1 MRCTILLLSGVIL
14 AVSADRTVVAQTF
27 PVPRGTRVRVTTT
40 TSEKPVIGVV
50 EAVSDTSVRIT
61 HQRDTTR
68 ILVRTIRG
76 VEVSTARTRP
86 MWSKT
91 APLWLTAAG
100 AATGAVLGHETA
112 PSTGGP
118 FSSPE
123 DSALM
128 GAVAGGI
135 LGLVVGTVI
144 AVAVVHETWEPVVAG
159 VSERSST
166 APGLYVAPRRSGIS
180 VGLRAAF

>member
-14 AVSADRTVVAQTF
+14 AVSADRTLVAQTF

-86 MWSKT
+86 TWSKT
-91 APLWLTAAG
+91 APLWLTAVTGSVG
-100 AATGAVLGHETA
+100 AAIGHETT
-112 PSTGGP
+112 PS
-118 FSSPE
+118 
-123 DSALM
+123 DDMM
-128 GAVAGGI
+128 GKGFGAFAGGVVGGVV
-135 LGLVVGTVI
+135 GLIAGTVI
-144 AVAVVHETWEPVVAG
+144 AIEVVHETWEPVVAG
-159 VSERSST
+159 VSQRSST
-166 APGLYVAPRRSGIS
+166 APRLYVAPRRSGIS